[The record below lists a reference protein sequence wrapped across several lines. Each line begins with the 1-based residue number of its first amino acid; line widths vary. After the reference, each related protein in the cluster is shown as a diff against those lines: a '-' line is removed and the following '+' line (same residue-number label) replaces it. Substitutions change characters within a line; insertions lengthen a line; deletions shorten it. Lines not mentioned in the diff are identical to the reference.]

1 MVVIK
6 YMYKAKFI
14 IENIN
19 QILLNSDDPKDIGH
33 IAFPI
38 SSIFKGI
45 STTYTAIR
53 HKNHKPVYIVA
64 VALN

>member
-6 YMYKAKFI
+6 YMFKAKFI
-14 IENIN
+14 IENLN
-19 QILLNSDDPKDIGH
+19 QILLNSDDPKDIAH

-45 STTYTAIR
+45 SNNYSHNR
-53 HKNHKPVYIVA
+53 HKAHKA
-64 VALN
+64 NKAQK